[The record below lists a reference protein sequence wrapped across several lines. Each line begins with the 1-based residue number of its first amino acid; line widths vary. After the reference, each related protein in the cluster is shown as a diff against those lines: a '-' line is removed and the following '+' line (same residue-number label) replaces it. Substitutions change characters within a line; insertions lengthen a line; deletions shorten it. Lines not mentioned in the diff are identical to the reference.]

1 MTVALRL
8 LLGLPPSLRCQV
20 VSRGQSSLQW
30 RLASLQHSPELTHTR
45 AFRTTPASLAKP
57 PRPRVLKKT
66 QPPSS
71 KAPPPAKP
79 RAASQAPIP
88 ATPSLAP
95 KPKAT
100 IESINR
106 DLKEVLLYVSPN
118 HGSFYFGSWFI
129 GISFLIGA
137 YSYAQI
143 TLKDQPDRP
152 RNPWYMKASGG
163 SVALFLAVISTTAFV
178 APTKLIKSISIIT
191 SPGVQGAL
199 PTRKLRFEI
208 KRSLPFAKPDIL
220 EADPRKCAIDRRLNV
235 AFDGIDFSNVPS
247 ADAKEWT
254 QLYFAGQWLP
264 EGNAGFFRRL
274 NRGLLNLWP
283 TMVREVQRILL
294 RNKMTYVRVEGNGN
308 FKLDLQGFFVLDNGR
323 PLLQVMKVDD
333 TRPSI
338 AGLISRYLR

>member
-1 MTVALRL
+1 MNVALRL
-8 LLGLPPSLRCQV
+8 LLGLPSSLRCQV

-30 RLASLQHSPELTHTR
+30 RLASLRHSPEFTHTR

-57 PRPRVLKKT
+57 PQPRVLKKT
-66 QPPSS
+66 QPPPP
-71 KAPPPAKP
+71 KAPPPAK
-79 RAASQAPIP
+79 ASVAPKAPTP
-88 ATPSLAP
+88 ANPSLAARP
-95 KPKAT
+95 KKS
-100 IESINR
+100 IESINP

-118 HGSFYFGSWFI
+118 HGAFYFGSYFI

-137 YSYAQI
+137 YSYAEI
-143 TLKDQPDRP
+143 TLKDQPDKP
-152 RNPWYMKASGG
+152 PNPWYMKASGG
-163 SVALFLAVISTTAFV
+163 SVALFLAIISTTAFV

-191 SPGVQGAL
+191 SPAVKGAM

-220 EADPRKCAIDRRLNV
+220 EADPIKCVMDRRLTIV
-235 AFDGIDFSNVPS
+235 DQIDCSSVPS
-247 ADAKEWT
+247 AEAKEWT
-254 QLYFAGQWLP
+254 QLYVAGQWLP
-264 EGNAGFFRRL
+264 EGNAGFFKRL

-283 TMVREVQRILL
+283 TKLREVQRILL
-294 RNKMTYVRVEGNGN
+294 RNKMTYVRVEPNGN
-308 FKLDLQGFFVLDNGR
+308 FKLDMQGPFVLDSGR